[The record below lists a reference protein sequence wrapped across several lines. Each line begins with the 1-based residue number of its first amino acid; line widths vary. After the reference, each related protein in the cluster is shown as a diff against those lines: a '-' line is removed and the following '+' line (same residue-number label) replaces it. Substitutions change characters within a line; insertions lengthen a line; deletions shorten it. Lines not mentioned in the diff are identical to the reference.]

1 MSTSLCHLSQR
12 VRSRRRSSVHE
23 WTTAVVDSYSRLF
36 TCFKSLHKSCHILS
50 TICQNVYGRVHA
62 HWSRRGSGGMMYTP
76 AALVAPGHTC
86 SALYTYPLTS
96 TPLARTHGLKRS
108 NVSQS
113 LSSAD
118 ALSLSFSCRHSPQCL
133 QTHPRS
139 TYQLTVS
146 ILQSVTRIL
155 SFNKLLS
162 PCLTLTLHLSRRVR
176 SRRRSTV
183 HEWTTSVVDSYSRLL
198 LVSNRLKVLSPCLS
212 ICHNVYVESGSC
224 SGGGMM

>member
-1 MSTSLCHLSQR
+1 MD
-12 VRSRRRSSVHE
+12 E
-23 WTTAVVDSYSRLF
+23 FVVDSYSRLF

-62 HWSRRGSGGMMYTP
+62 HWSRRCSGGRCGNGMTWLAVMYTP

-86 SALYTYPLTS
+86 SALYITPVTYTLPR
-96 TPLARTHGLKRS
+96 AHGLNRS

-113 LSSAD
+113 LSSAE
-118 ALSLSFSCRHSPQCL
+118 FFHSCSPVTIHHYVY
-133 QTHPRS
+133 QTHRRS

-162 PCLTLTLHLSRRVR
+162 P
-176 SRRRSTV
+176 
-183 HEWTTSVVDSYSRLL
+183 WF
-198 LVSNRLKVLSPCLS
+198 S
-212 ICHNVYVESGSC
+212 ICHGVYALVVAPAYTSGRRP
-224 SGGGMM
+224 